1 MPHPTPPH
9 HQRSIKNLR
18 LEKEAFRG
26 LSFRSVGTNNYSFP
40 VAFVHQRL
48 TYNWGP
54 TLYSFSVLFTS
65 EIHDSFYGDF
75 YGNLTVSY

>member
-1 MPHPTPPH
+1 MWGP
-9 HQRSIKNLR
+9 RSIAKLVNINFNV
-18 LEKEAFRG
+18 ANNYG
-26 LSFRSVGTNNYSFP
+26 LWYTNNYSFP
-40 VAFVHQRL
+40 VAFVHQRS

-75 YGNLTVSY
+75 YGNLTVSYWTWP